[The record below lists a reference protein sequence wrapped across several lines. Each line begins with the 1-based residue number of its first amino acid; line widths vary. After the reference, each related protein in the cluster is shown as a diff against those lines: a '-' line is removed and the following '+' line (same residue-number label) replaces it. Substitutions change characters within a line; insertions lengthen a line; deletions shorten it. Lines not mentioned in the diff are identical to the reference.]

1 MTRKEAREWVIKYLY
16 SRTFQDQC
24 EESLEDFLEHQELD
38 QNEIAYMRSVVAGVE
53 GNLQSIDQDIE
64 KYLRSW
70 TTSRIPKLDLA
81 ILRAAV
87 FEIKYSED
95 IPTGV
100 AINEAVEI
108 AKNIRQ
114 MIPIALSTVF
124 WARLHARMRDG
135 RHYGS
140 PAN

>member
-1 MTRKEAREWVIKYLY
+1 
-16 SRTFQDQC
+16 
-24 EESLEDFLEHQELD
+24 
-38 QNEIAYMRSVVAGVE
+38 MRSVVAGVE

-108 AKNIRQ
+108 AKKYSTDDSYRFINGVLGA
-114 MIPIALSTVF
+114 IARED
-124 WARLHARMRDG
+124 A
-135 RHYGS
+135 
-140 PAN
+140 